1 MQHATHSQIPDIPDF
16 PSFDLPDDFSLT
28 SSPSLSDL
36 PAIKPGP
43 AALSLAPQSSMFR
56 SPVKIAR
63 AIRGESE
70 VRLLVEKAE
79 GKPDTFLLEI
89 ATLQPYSTIKTPLL
103 KRGSSKEPLGEVAA
117 IKVFNK
123 TVATKYPAEKLRSGR
138 SVSIHQNLL

>member
-1 MQHATHSQIPDIPDF
+1 MHQATYPQIHDIPDF
-16 PSFDLPDDFSLT
+16 PNFDLTDDFSQT
-28 SSPSLSDL
+28 SSPSLPDL
-36 PAIKPGP
+36 PTIKPGP
-43 AALSLAPQSSMFR
+43 AELSLAPQGSMFR

-89 ATLQPYSTIKTPLL
+89 ATLQPYSAIKTPLL
-103 KRGSSKEPLGEVAA
+103 KRGSSKEPLGESAA
-117 IKVFNK
+117 IKIFAK